1 MSLLA
6 KWLASP
12 PPDAA
17 VEIAPERVSAAAV
30 VHSRGSRGA
39 GLAFQAHAVESL
51 PPGAVVPSLTSQN
64 ILDPTAVA
72 AAVRTVLG
80 RLGTRPARVAL
91 IIPDLASKVSI
102 LKFDQVP
109 SRREDLDQLVRW
121 QLKKTAPF
129 PIEDACITYTPGMR
143 EASGAAEFV
152 VAVARRAVIEE
163 YEKVCAAAGVYAGLV
178 DLATF
183 SVVNL
188 FLASDSAPA
197 GDWLAVHMRPDYTS
211 IAIVRGENMI
221 FFRNRPEG
229 EEESLADLVHQTTMY
244 YQDRLSGTG
253 FSRVMM
259 GGRGRGTGSLAQARA
274 SLEERLGVPV
284 ETIDPTKFATLNDRI
299 GVTPDVMDI
308 LTPLAGILMRTHHE
322 AVSA

>member
-17 VEIAPERVSAAAV
+17 VEIAPERVSAAALV
-30 VHSRGSRGA
+30 SRGGTLSI
-39 GLAFQAHAVESL
+39 QAHAVESL
-51 PPGAVVPSLTSQN
+51 ASGVVVPSLTSQN
-64 ILDPTAVA
+64 IADPTAVA

-91 IIPDLASKVSI
+91 IIPDLAAKVSL

-109 SRREDLDQLVRW
+109 TKREDLDQLVRW
-121 QLKKTAPF
+121 QIRKSAPF
-129 PIEDACITYTPGMR
+129 PIEEACITYTPGIR
-143 EASGAAEFV
+143 EASGGAEFV
-152 VAVARRAVIEE
+152 VAMARRHVIDE
-163 YEKVCAAAGVYAGLV
+163 YEKACGDAGVYAGLV

-188 FLASDSAPA
+188 FFASGSAPA

-244 YQDRLSGTG
+244 YQDRLAGTG
-253 FSRVMM
+253 FSRVLV
-259 GGRGRGTGSLAQARA
+259 GGRGRMAGALAQART

-284 ETIDPTKFATLNDRI
+284 DTIDPTKFVTLNDRI
-299 GVTPDVMDI
+299 GVTPDMMDI
-308 LTPLAGILMRTHHE
+308 LAPLAGILMRTHRE
-322 AVSA
+322 AVTA

>member
-6 KWLASP
+6 TWLASP

-17 VEIAPERVSAAAV
+17 VEIAPERVSAAV
-30 VHSRGSRGA
+30 VVPSRGSRGA
-39 GLAFQAHAVESL
+39 GLAIQAHAVESL

-64 ILDPTAVA
+64 IIDPTAVA

-91 IIPDLASKVSI
+91 IVPDLAAKVSL

-109 SRREDLDQLVRW
+109 EKREDLDQLVKW
-121 QLKKTAPF
+121 QIRKSAPF
-129 PIEDACITYTPGMR
+129 PIEEACITYTPGLR
-143 EASGAAEFV
+143 EATGGAEFV
-152 VAVARRAVIEE
+152 VATARRAVIDE
-163 YEKVCAAAGVYAGLV
+163 YEKVCSAAGVYAGLV

-188 FLASDSAPA
+188 FLASGTAPS

-221 FFRNRPEG
+221 FFRTRPEG

-244 YQDRLSGTG
+244 YQDRLAGTG
-253 FSRVMM
+253 FARVMM
-259 GGRGRGTGSLAQARA
+259 GGRGRMAGTLAQARA

-284 ETIDPTKFATLNDRI
+284 DTIDPTKFATLNDRI
-299 GVTPDVMDI
+299 GVTPDLMDI
-308 LTPLAGILMRTHHE
+308 LAPLAGILMRTHHE
-322 AVSA
+322 TVNA

>member
-6 KWLASP
+6 TWLASP

-17 VEIAPERVSAAAV
+17 VEIAAERVSAAALV
-30 VHSRGSRGA
+30 SRGA
-39 GLAFQAHAVESL
+39 TLSVQAHAVESL
-51 PPGAVVPSLTSQN
+51 PSGAVVPSLTSQN
-64 ILDPTAVA
+64 IVDPTAVA

-91 IIPDLASKVSI
+91 IVPDLVAKVSLI
-102 LKFDQVP
+102 KFDHVP
-109 SRREDLDQLVRW
+109 DKREDLDQLVRW
-121 QLKKTAPF
+121 QLRKSAPF
-129 PIEDACITYTPGMR
+129 PIEEACITYTPGIR
-143 EASGAAEFV
+143 EAAGGAEFV
-152 VAVARRAVIEE
+152 VAMARRHVIEE
-163 YEKVCAAAGVYAGLV
+163 YETVCGAAGVYAGLV

-188 FLASDSAPA
+188 FLASGSAPA

-211 IAIVRGENMI
+211 IAIVRGGNMI
-221 FFRNRPEG
+221 FFRSRPEG

-244 YQDRLSGTG
+244 YQDRLAGTG
-253 FSRVMM
+253 FARVVM
-259 GGRGRGTGSLAQARA
+259 GGRGRMAGTLAQAKT

-284 ETIDPTKFATLNDRI
+284 DTIDPTKFAALNDRI
-299 GVTPDVMDI
+299 GVTPDLMDI
-308 LTPLAGILMRTHHE
+308 LAPLAGILMRTRHE

>member
-6 KWLASP
+6 TWLASP

-30 VHSRGSRGA
+30 VTRGA
-39 GLAFQAHAVESL
+39 GLVIQAHAVESL
-51 PPGAVVPSLTSQN
+51 PSGAVVPSLTSQN
-64 ILDPTAVA
+64 ILDPTGVA

-91 IIPDLASKVSI
+91 IIPDLASKVSLI
-102 LKFDQVP
+102 KFDQVP
-109 SRREDLDQLVRW
+109 NRREDLDQLVQW
-121 QLKKTAPF
+121 QLRKSAPF
-129 PIEDACITYTPGMR
+129 PIEDACITYTPGIR
-143 EASGAAEFV
+143 EAGGAAEFV

-163 YEKVCAAAGVYAGLV
+163 YEKVCADAGVYAGLV

-188 FLASDSAPA
+188 FLASSSVPA
-197 GDWLAVHMRPDYTS
+197 GDWLAVHLRPDYTS

-229 EEESLADLVHQTTMY
+229 EEEPLADLVHQTTMY
-244 YQDRLSGTG
+244 YQDRLAGTG
-253 FSRVMM
+253 FARVMI
-259 GGRGRGTGSLAQARA
+259 GGRGRVSGSLAEARA
-274 SLEERLGVPV
+274 SLEERLSVPV
-284 ETIDPTKFATLNDRI
+284 EAIDPTKFATLNDRI
-299 GVTPDVMDI
+299 GVTPDLMDI
-308 LTPLAGILMRTHHE
+308 LAPLAGILMRTRHE
-322 AVSA
+322 TVSA

>member
-6 KWLASP
+6 TWLASP

-30 VHSRGSRGA
+30 VPGRGSRGA

-64 ILDPTAVA
+64 ILDPTTVA

-109 SRREDLDQLVRW
+109 GRREDLDQLVRW
-121 QLKKTAPF
+121 QLKKSAPF
-129 PIEDACITYTPGMR
+129 PIDDACITYTPGIR

-152 VAVARRAVIEE
+152 VAVARRAAIEE
-163 YEKVCAAAGVYAGLV
+163 YEKACAAAGVYAGLV
-178 DLATF
+178 DLAVRRAAANGPAAERASAGGAGVPQTLVTF
-183 SVVNL
+183 DRVRHAWSALVERTKELSVGKAAQ
-188 FLASDSAPA
+188 LADAEPVAMEGTVVVIGFADEFARVLWQDKRRPELEEQLSALVGASVRVRCVKQQAPVGATPA
-197 GDWLAVHMRPDYTS
+197 LEDPMLRAALETFRRPDR
-211 IAIVRGENMI
+211 I
-221 FFRNRPEG
+221 
-229 EEESLADLVHQTTMY
+229 
-244 YQDRLSGTG
+244 
-253 FSRVMM
+253 
-259 GGRGRGTGSLAQARA
+259 
-274 SLEERLGVPV
+274 LEV
-284 ETIDPTKFATLNDRI
+284 E
-299 GVTPDVMDI
+299 
-308 LTPLAGILMRTHHE
+308 
-322 AVSA
+322 

>member
-17 VEIAPERVSAAAV
+17 VEISAERVSAAAMV
-30 VHSRGSRGA
+30 PRGA
-39 GLAFQAHAVESL
+39 GLAVQAHSVEAL
-51 PPGAVVPSLTSQN
+51 PPGAVTPSLTSHN
-64 ILDPTAVA
+64 ITDAAAVA
-72 AAVRTVLG
+72 GAVRTVLG

-91 IIPDLASKVSI
+91 VIPDLAAKVSI
-102 LKFDQVP
+102 VKFDQIP
-109 SRREDLDQLVRW
+109 ARREDLDQLVRW
-121 QLKKTAPF
+121 QLRKSAPF
-129 PIEDACITYTPGMR
+129 PVEDGCITYTPGVR
-143 EASGAAEFV
+143 ETGSGAEFI
-152 VAVARRAVIEE
+152 VAMARRDVIEE
-163 YEKVCAAAGVYAGLV
+163 YEKACAAAGVYAGLV

-188 FLASDSAPA
+188 FLASASAPA

-229 EEESLADLVHQTTMY
+229 DAEPLADLVHQTTMY
-244 YQDRLSGTG
+244 YQDRLAGQG
-253 FSRVMM
+253 FSRVVMV
-259 GGRGRGTGSLAQARA
+259 GNGRLPAAFDQARR

-284 ETIDPTKFATLNDRI
+284 EAIDPTRFATLSDRI
-299 GVTPDVMDI
+299 SVTADLMTI
-308 LTPLAGILMRTHHE
+308 LTPLAGVLMRTHRE
-322 AVSA
+322 AVTA